1 MHLVNHNGSNLKR
14 SLNSHSSLGRGPG
27 CVNFPAE
34 HMDAAQLKNE
44 SCDPGN
50 SDCFCSVP
58 ESYLPL
64 YDLMDCSVP
73 GFSVLHYLPKFSQ
86 THAH

>member
-27 CVNFPAE
+27 CLNFPAE

-50 SDCFCSVP
+50 NDCFCSVP
-58 ESYLPL
+58 ESYLPFC
-64 YDLMDCSVP
+64 DLMDCSMP
-73 GFSVLHYLPKFSQ
+73 GFSVLPYLLELAQ
-86 THAH
+86 TYAH